1 MTAVYVS
8 PRRDDRDN
16 AGGGAVAVWE
26 QSDGY
31 RYSAPAPTRRGKR
44 EVSTLLYWLNK
55 LVKSMC
61 ERMKNIRDDTT

>member
-1 MTAVYVS
+1 MTAVSVS

-31 RYSAPAPTRRGKR
+31 RYSAPAPTRRGKGKR
-44 EVSTLLYWLNK
+44 K
-55 LVKSMC
+55 
-61 ERMKNIRDDTT
+61 ERGKYSATGSINLSSQCMNV

>member
-1 MTAVYVS
+1 MTAVSVS
-8 PRRDDRDN
+8 PRREDRDN

-44 EVSTLLYWLNK
+44 EVSTLLLAP
-55 LVKSMC
+55 
-61 ERMKNIRDDTT
+61 